1 MGVWHSVFLRLM
13 PKQINPFA
21 GKKLLG
27 SSNSKKAPKRGKGK
41 GKGMHF
47 PHDHLCHANRTD
59 LSGMVSP
66 NQLGLQ

>member
-1 MGVWHSVFLRLM
+1 MQVAEGSPYRHLLRLM

-41 GKGMHF
+41 GKGK
-47 PHDHLCHANRTD
+47 PPRKTTSCHAH
-59 LSGMVSP
+59 
-66 NQLGLQ
+66 